1 MARNLIELLL
11 GGRVNWHRVGMDA
24 GAPWQD
30 DPARWG
36 PPLDPTHYA
45 RLGLDDAV
53 MPGELSLALQQLESD
68 TKARAHPLP
77 PDVALAV
84 EVLSDPLRKN
94 AYDAYLR
101 RERRRVHQQ
110 QENRQRKQM
119 LLWGGAAALGLAV
132 ILIWWI

>member
-11 GGRVNWHRVGMDA
+11 GGKVNWHRVGMDA

-45 RLGLDDAV
+45 RLGLDEAV
-53 MPGELSLALQQLESD
+53 MPGELSLTLQQLESD
-68 TKARAHPLP
+68 TRARVHPRP
-77 PDVALAV
+77 PDVVLAI

-101 RERRRVHQQ
+101 RERRRVQQ
-110 QENRQRKQM
+110 QQASRQRKQM
-119 LLWGGAAALGLAV
+119 LMWGVAAALGLV
-132 ILIWWI
+132 LILAWAM